1 MRFIANFRY
10 DIKPEISKDPFS
22 DASNKGIG
30 KFAAMETGDYE
41 KFNSECT
48 STMVGFVQNIPKVSG
63 HSFSMAEHEV

>member
-1 MRFIANFRY
+1 
-10 DIKPEISKDPFS
+10 
-22 DASNKGIG
+22 
-30 KFAAMETGDYE
+30 METGDYE